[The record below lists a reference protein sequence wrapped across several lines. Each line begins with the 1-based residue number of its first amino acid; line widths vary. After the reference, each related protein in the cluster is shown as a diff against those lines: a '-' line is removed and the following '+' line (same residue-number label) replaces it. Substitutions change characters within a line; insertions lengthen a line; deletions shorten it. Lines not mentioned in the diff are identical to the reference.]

1 MPISVRFRHA
11 WSLCVRAVMDKLQ
24 SLAGQHADVLESL
37 SPNVRTRVEFLRGIQ
52 ISPTYVLMSEAR
64 NVNAKSPSQ
73 HDEIEA
79 KFFEER
85 AALEAKYRKL
95 YEPLY
100 AKTYD
105 IVHCKWSCGAKGVP
119 DFWLTA
125 LKTNE
130 VMTEEIQERDE
141 PVLKYLKDIKWS
153 RIDDPKGFKLLTAR
167 AAAESGSKRTCAA
180 ELHNLSDKVVSRF
193 PVVNRFS
200 AILALFSRLLIAC
213 LLDWGAAAEEQD
225 QREDEGV
232 AEPDTQFQ
240 QGRHHKTNKASMLD
254 ETIEYLKQLQLQV

>member
-24 SLAGQHADVLESL
+24 SLSGQHADVLESL

-52 ISPTYVLMSEAR
+52 
-64 NVNAKSPSQ
+64 SQ

-119 DFWLTA
+119 DFWLIA

-130 VMTEEIQERDE
+130 VMTEEIQERDK

-254 ETIEYLKQLQLQV
+254 EAIEYLKQLQLQV